1 VISARAKAAGPA
13 LLTHDLGVALP
24 EDFWHNGPSSR
35 SLSKT
40 LMETYQIKVTLLDT
54 CPPIWRRVLVPS
66 DITLRTLHRTV
77 QTAMGWT
84 DSHVHQFIFKG
95 QKYSDPKYQLG
106 VGTTDERKTRLCEV
120 SSTVGNR
127 FLYEYDF
134 GDDWRHEL
142 RLEQVLVQND
152 SFRPICVAGERA
164 CPPEDC
170 GGSLGYA
177 ELLEI
182 VANPD
187 HPEYDDR
194 LEWLNGNFD
203 PECFDLAEVNRKLM
217 QSKR

>member
-1 VISARAKAAGPA
+1 
-13 LLTHDLGVALP
+13 
-24 EDFWHNGPSSR
+24 
-35 SLSKT
+35 
-40 LMETYQIKVTLLDT
+40 METYQIKITLLKT
-54 CPPIWRRVLVPS
+54 RPPIWRRVLVPS

-84 DSHVHQFIFKG
+84 DSHVHQFVFKG
-95 QKYSDPKYQLG
+95 QKYSDPQYQLG
-106 VGTTDERKTRLCEV
+106 VGITDERKTRLCEV

-142 RLEQVLVQND
+142 RLEKVLVQSD
-152 SFRPICVAGERA
+152 SLWPICVAGERA

-182 VANPD
+182 VTNPD

-194 LEWLNGNFD
+194 LEWLGGDFD
-203 PECFDLAEVNRKLM
+203 PEYFDLAEVNHKLTR
-217 QSKR
+217 SKR